1 MNEASAKIGLA
12 AGNVTRVAL
21 PALFVGAVTIGF
33 APILVR
39 LSQVGP
45 SATAFWRVVLALP
58 FLWLWLALE
67 RGGPIPPRHPSTWTD
82 YRRLVIA
89 GLFFT
94 GDLAI
99 WHWSINYTTI
109 ANATLLVNFAP
120 VFVTLAS
127 WLLLRQRISRTFI
140 IGLAT
145 ALVGTAILIGASV
158 ELSRQYFFGDFLALV
173 AAAFYGGYQ
182 LSVKHLRRE
191 FSVATIMTWNSLV
204 MGPVLLPAALL
215 AGETILPAN
224 LQGWLVLLAL
234 AILIHIGGQGL
245 IAFALAHLPATF
257 SSVTLLLQ
265 PVMAAIFAWLLLS
278 EALSARQGVG
288 GVIVLVG
295 IIIARRGSQSG

>member
-1 MNEASAKIGLA
+1 M
-12 AGNVTRVAL
+12 
-21 PALFVGAVTIGF
+21 
-33 APILVR
+33 
-39 LSQVGP
+39 
-45 SATAFWRVVLALP
+45 
-58 FLWLWLALE
+58 
-67 RGGPIPPRHPSTWTD
+67 
-82 YRRLVIA
+82 
-89 GLFFT
+89 
-94 GDLAI
+94 
-99 WHWSINYTTI
+99 
-109 ANATLLVNFAP
+109 
-120 VFVTLAS
+120 
-127 WLLLRQRISRTFI
+127 RQRISRTFI

>member
-1 MNEASAKIGLA
+1 MSERAAKISLA
-12 AGNVTRVAL
+12 ADHVTRLAL
-21 PALFVGAVTIGF
+21 PALFAGAVTIGF

-45 SATAFWRVVLALP
+45 SATAFWRVLLALP
-58 FLWLWLALE
+58 FLWLWLAAE
-67 RGGPIPPRHPSTWTD
+67 KGGPAPPRPPATWTD
-82 YRRLVIA
+82 YRRLIMA
-89 GLFFT
+89 GVFFT

-99 WHWSINYTTI
+99 WHWSIKYTTI

-120 VFVTLAS
+120 VFVTLAT
-127 WLLLRQRISRTFI
+127 WLLLRQRISFTFI
-140 IGLAT
+140 AGLTT
-145 ALVGTAILIGASV
+145 ALAGAAILIGASV
-158 ELSRQYFFGDFLALV
+158 ELSPQYFWGDFLALV

-182 LSVKHLRRE
+182 LAVKHLRRE
-191 FSVATIMTWNSLV
+191 FSVATIMTWNGVV
-204 MGPVLLPAALL
+204 MCLLLLPAAFL

-224 LQGWLVLLAL
+224 LQGWLILLAL
-234 AILIHIGGQGL
+234 ALLIHIGGQGL

-278 EALSARQGVG
+278 ETLSARQVVG

-295 IIIARRGSQSG
+295 IIVARRGSQNS